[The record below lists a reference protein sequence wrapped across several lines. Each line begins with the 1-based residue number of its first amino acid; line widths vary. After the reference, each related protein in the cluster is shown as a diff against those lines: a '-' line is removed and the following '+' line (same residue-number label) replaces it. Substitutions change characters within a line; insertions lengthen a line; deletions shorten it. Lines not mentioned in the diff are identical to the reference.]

1 MDNNKNTYIV
11 LEPRWMTGE
20 LGLTGNRLLVYA
32 LVHGF
37 SREGLGEFYGSA
49 QFIAD
54 LLGITKRQTLTI
66 LNDLT
71 KDGLLVKIESV
82 RDGVRYCIYRTRA
95 GVVKNFHRGGEK
107 ISPGGG
113 EKISPNKKT
122 SCFDKSSQD
131 VEINK
136 EIFPRD
142 ARAVGGSFDFAQAL
156 RDAGCDE
163 VAIGDFLAARKARR
177 LLNTRSAFEGLVTEA
192 EAVGK
197 TLPEVVRLCAPTSK
211 RRDKAPPLPL
221 PTRRAS
227 MSTTCAP
234 ASSWTPTTPSGSLK
248 RRPHGRAVT
257 NDCNDTRPPDKRL
270 HDHRR

>member
-1 MDNNKNTYIV
+1 MDNNKHTYIIV
-11 LEPRWMTGE
+11 EPRWMTGE

-197 TLPEVVRLCAPTSK
+197 TLPEVVRLCAANSWGGFRRSYLEEK
-211 RRDKAPPLPL
+211 RQGP
-221 PTRRAS
+221 
-227 MSTTCAP
+227 
-234 ASSWTPTTPSGSLK
+234 TPTP
-248 RRPHGRAVT
+248 PHKESVYEHNLR
-257 NDCNDTRPPDKRL
+257 TRQQLDAYYAQRIAEEKAAREGGDK
-270 HDHRR
+270 

>member
-49 QFIAD
+49 QYIAD
-54 LLGITKRQTLTI
+54 LLNLRKATVLDILATLTAE
-66 LNDLT
+66 
-71 KDGLLVKIESV
+71 GLLVKIESV

-95 GVVKNFHRGGEK
+95 GVVRKPYRGGTETV
-107 ISPGGG
+107 PGGG
-113 EKISPNKKT
+113 TETVPNKKT

-131 VEINK
+131 VGINK
-136 EIFPRD
+136 EISPRD

-177 LLNTRSAFEGLVTEA
+177 LLNTRSAFEGLVAEA
-192 EAVGK
+192 EAVSK
-197 TLPEVVRLCAPTSK
+197 TLPEVVRLCAANSWGGFRRSYLEEK
-211 RRDKAPPLPL
+211 RQGP
-221 PTRRAS
+221 
-227 MSTTCAP
+227 
-234 ASSWTPTTPSGSLK
+234 TPTP
-248 RRPHGRAVT
+248 PHKESVYEHNLR
-257 NDCNDTRPPDKRL
+257 TRQQLDAYYAQRIAEEKAAREGGDK
-270 HDHRR
+270 

>member
-11 LEPRWMTGE
+11 VEPRWMTGE

-54 LLGITKRQTLTI
+54 LLNLRKATVLDILAALTAE
-66 LNDLT
+66 
-71 KDGLLVKIESV
+71 GLLVKIESV

-95 GVVKNFHRGGEK
+95 GVVRKPYRGGTETV
-107 ISPGGG
+107 PGGG
-113 EKISPNKKT
+113 TETVPNKKT

-131 VEINK
+131 IVINK

-156 RDAGCDE
+156 REAGCDE

-177 LLNTRSAFEGLVTEA
+177 LLNTRSAFEGLVAEA

-197 TLPEVVRLCAPTSK
+197 TLPEVVRLCAANSWGGFRRSYLEEK
-211 RRDKAPPLPL
+211 RQGP
-221 PTRRAS
+221 
-227 MSTTCAP
+227 
-234 ASSWTPTTPSGSLK
+234 TPTP
-248 RRPHGRAVT
+248 PHKESVYEHNLR
-257 NDCNDTRPPDKRL
+257 TRQQLDAYYAQRIAEEKAAREGGDK
-270 HDHRR
+270 

>member
-11 LEPRWMTGE
+11 VEPRWMTGE

-32 LVHGF
+32 MVHGF

-66 LNDLT
+66 LNDLAQE
-71 KDGLLVKIESV
+71 GLLTKVEAI
-82 RDGVRYCIYRTRA
+82 RDGVKFCIYRTRP
-95 GVVKNFHRGGEK
+95 GVVKKFHQGGEK

-113 EKISPNKKT
+113 EKISPNNKDID
-122 SCFDKSSQD
+122 FANASSISG
-131 VEINK
+131 INK
-136 EIFPRD
+136 EISPRD

-163 VAIGDFLAARKARR
+163 VAIGDFLEARKARR

-197 TLPEVVRLCAPTSK
+197 TLPEVVRFCAANSWGGFRRSYLEEK
-211 RRDKAPPLPL
+211 RQGP
-221 PTRRAS
+221 
-227 MSTTCAP
+227 
-234 ASSWTPTTPSGSLK
+234 TPTP
-248 RRPHGRAVT
+248 PHKESVYEHNLR
-257 NDCNDTRPPDKRL
+257 TRQQLDAYYAQRIAEEKAAREGGDK
-270 HDHRR
+270 

>member
-11 LEPRWMTGE
+11 VEPRWMTGE

-54 LLGITKRQTLTI
+54 LLNLRKHTVLDI
-66 LNDLT
+66 LNGLT
-71 KDGLLVKIESV
+71 AEGLLVKIERV
-82 RDGVRYCIYRTRA
+82 RDGVRYCIYRTRP
-95 GVVKNFHRGGEK
+95 GVVRFSHRGGAV
-107 ISPGGG
+107 SAPGGG
-113 EKISPNKKT
+113 AVSAPNKET

-131 VEINK
+131 VGINK
-136 EIFPRD
+136 EISPRD

-197 TLPEVVRLCAPTSK
+197 TLPEVVRFCAANSWGGFRRSYLEEK
-211 RRDKAPPLPL
+211 RQGP
-221 PTRRAS
+221 
-227 MSTTCAP
+227 
-234 ASSWTPTTPSGSLK
+234 TPTP
-248 RRPHGRAVT
+248 PHKESVYEHNLR
-257 NDCNDTRPPDKRL
+257 TRQRLDAYYAQRIAEEKAAREGGDK
-270 HDHRR
+270 